1 MGLLNPPKNLDE
13 LEDESDRTATQLSI
27 EQKRA
32 LIREA
37 KKRYGSDW
45 KLYLPKI
52 VSGFDWKALRFKL

>member
-45 KLYLPKI
+45 KLHLPKI